1 MKTGHTKCIH
11 IKRLFEEK
19 LRSRKISGKNK
30 KIFTIETTTK
40 GIDGPAGE
48 AEHAPR
54 VAGRHG
60 QDQPHGA
67 VHQLRVPEA
76 V

>member
-1 MKTGHTKCIH
+1 MWETKYIQ
-11 IKRLFEEK
+11 KLFEEK
-19 LRSRKISGKNK
+19 LQSSKICEFNK
-30 KIFTIETTTK
+30 KTFANETTTK

-48 AEHAPR
+48 ADHAPR